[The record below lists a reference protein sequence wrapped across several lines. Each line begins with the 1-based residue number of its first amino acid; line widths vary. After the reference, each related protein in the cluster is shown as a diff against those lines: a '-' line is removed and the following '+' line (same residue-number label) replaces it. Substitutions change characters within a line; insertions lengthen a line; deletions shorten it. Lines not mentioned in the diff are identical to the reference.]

1 MFKWPMLAAAA
12 SAIAFQPAEVEA
24 RPEIETV
31 VAIPAQTAF
40 ATHFRAD
47 QFVT

>member
-12 SAIAFQPAEVEA
+12 LAIAFQPAEVEA

-31 VAIPAQTAF
+31 FAIQAQTTF
-40 ATHFRAD
+40 ATHFHAD
-47 QFVT
+47 EFVT